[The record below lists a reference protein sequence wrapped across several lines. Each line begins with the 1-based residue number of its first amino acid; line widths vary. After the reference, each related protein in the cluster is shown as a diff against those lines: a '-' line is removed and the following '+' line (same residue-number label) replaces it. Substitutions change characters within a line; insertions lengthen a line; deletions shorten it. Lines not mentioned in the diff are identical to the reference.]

1 MFDYSTKIYKQALI
15 VLDSSFGALELPPA
29 LIPGSYFGSG
39 YSKVAL
45 YEPSLMDSMNT
56 TMDMESQITRTIFS
70 GAPVLW
76 NSDLSQGYQELGE
89 ALGEITELDEDDD
102 WRIDPPVYNAARY
115 VASELMRMS
124 FPAPR
129 IFNHGPKSIVFN
141 WSSGTNNLYLTI
153 SGDLM
158 SALISSP
165 ERIQRRIDYAAN
177 QLIDSPLALFYI
189 EAAYSGKPV
198 ERWVT
203 GAISDLQELSA

>member
-89 ALGEITELDEDDD
+89 ALGEITELDELRCVRTNED
-102 WRIDPPVYNAARY
+102 V
-115 VASELMRMS
+115 
-124 FPAPR
+124 FPRTSNFQSRA
-129 IFNHGPKSIVFN
+129 KVDC
-141 WSSGTNNLYLTI
+141 L
-153 SGDLM
+153 
-158 SALISSP
+158 
-165 ERIQRRIDYAAN
+165 
-177 QLIDSPLALFYI
+177 
-189 EAAYSGKPV
+189 
-198 ERWVT
+198 
-203 GAISDLQELSA
+203 